1 VEDEEERCGAGRRNV
16 WGDGAGRVIIMR
28 PGLGLTKNP
37 RGYAVLCTPDLR
49 VYLFSINISADAS
62 ITWSQLWHCW
72 ISKFPQSTDSP
83 KFKNTLL
90 LYFLIKN
97 TMLPHFGVCK
107 YARSIWKATKN
118 SRTKTRRATGSS
130 TEVCFVL

>member
-1 VEDEEERCGAGRRNV
+1 LKVNQNQPHEDKASRTFFNGSLFRVATQQRFGAPS
-16 WGDGAGRVIIMR
+16 AS
-28 PGLGLTKNP
+28 
-37 RGYAVLCTPDLR
+37 TPAFTFTLD
-49 VYLFSINISADAS
+49 FTPA
-62 ITWSQLWHCW
+62 
-72 ISKFPQSTDSP
+72 
-83 KFKNTLL
+83 FKNTLL